1 MEPSEAGEGGFPVMA
16 VIIAAGAWAL
26 ITAVAIAAY
35 CYCKKKKKPP
45 GSRPAPTTPQPRSRP
60 APTTPQRANTNI
72 PQPQSQ
78 IASSSTTS
86 AATDPVQVAVGIPS
100 TSTAAYPAQVPT
112 MGASNVSS
120 EMRITFPPGEVLGVY
135 FLQKDGKVVVDEVQ
149 PTSAAAA
156 VPIGAT
162 IQDVSGLSC
171 EGKGM
176 KEVMSM
182 IAKAKMTANAER

>member
-1 MEPSEAGEGGFPVMA
+1 
-16 VIIAAGAWAL
+16 
-26 ITAVAIAAY
+26 
-35 CYCKKKKKPP
+35 
-45 GSRPAPTTPQPRSRP
+45 
-60 APTTPQRANTNI
+60 
-72 PQPQSQ
+72 
-78 IASSSTTS
+78 
-86 AATDPVQVAVGIPS
+86 
-100 TSTAAYPAQVPT
+100 